1 MTNPND
7 PFQAIRAYHDDEIPA
22 AIQRLVNDPEFIS
35 AIVNHRFRQSS
46 RWVKALLSPVVKL
59 LLKRKWGR
67 LNTVEQVQQEVEVY
81 LSRVLHETTDGVTIK
96 GVEQL
101 SKDTPYLFVSNH
113 RDIAMDPALVNY
125 ALHQSGFP
133 TARIAFGDNL
143 LKKPSVTELM
153 KLNKGF
159 IVNRSAKAPRQLLK
173 ALTILSGYLKHS
185 LDDGHSIW
193 IAQRE
198 GRAKDGLDKTDP
210 AILKMFYMHG
220 KSQQQSFSDYMKSL
234 RIVPVAI
241 SYENDPCDIAK
252 ATELYHR
259 EHLGGYEKAEMEDI
273 ASIIQGI
280 TGYKG
285 RVTVNFSAPISDVP
299 DTPAALAEC
308 IDQHIH
314 THYQLYPINYLAAER
329 SDKKIPELCKQTLKQ
344 KLAELPE
351 EARDY
356 LIANYANP
364 VKNAMQQ

>member
-1 MTNPND
+1 MNNTND
-7 PFQAIRAYHDDEIPA
+7 PYQAIRAYHDNEIPD

-35 AIVNHRFRQSS
+35 AIVNHRFRQRS
-46 RWVKALLSPVVKL
+46 RLVKMLVSPVIRFW
-59 LLKRKWGR
+59 LKRTWGKLR
-67 LNTVEQVQQEVEVY
+67 SVEQVQLEVERY
-81 LSRVLHETTDGVTIK
+81 LSRVLNETTDGVTIK

-159 IVNRSAKAPRQLLK
+159 VVNRSAKAPRQLLK
-173 ALTILSGYLKHS
+173 ALTTLSGYIKHS
-185 LDDGHSIW
+185 LDEGHSIW

-198 GRAKDGLDKTDP
+198 GRAKDGLDMTDP
-210 AILKMFYMHG
+210 AILKMFYMNG
-220 KSQQQSFSDYMKSL
+220 KSQQQSFSEYMQSL
-234 RIVPVAI
+234 RIVPVSI

-259 EHLGGYEKAEMEDI
+259 AHLGGYQKAEMEDI
-273 ASIIQGI
+273 ASIIKGI

-285 RVTVNFSAPISDVP
+285 RITVSFSAPINDVP
-299 DTPAALAEC
+299 DTPAELAAL

-314 THYQLYPINYLAAER
+314 SHYQLYPINYLAAQTAN
-329 SDKKIPELCKQTLKQ
+329 KVIPEACKQTLKH
-344 KLAELPE
+344 KLAQLPE

-364 VKNAMQQ
+364 VKNALQR